1 MKKYTSQHILSQC
14 SVLFAFIVI
23 FQSCYPWFL
32 WGDILV
38 GNISI
43 MLFLVCRILLRS
55 KISNR
60 YRLPA
65 FFLFLF
71 YLWMGI
77 YQAEQL
83 QTPVVQLIKRI
94 LPLFFIVSMQ
104 KEEKVRL
111 KDLTI
116 NIISLILFISF
127 VAYVFIIFLEFPLQP
142 MEIRHPINT
151 WYPPFLN
158 YYFFI
163 TAYGDFLRFHS
174 IFTEPGHLGMFCA
187 LLLYINR
194 YSMKDFRNV
203 IMLISLIFSFSLAAY
218 VLLVAGWFIYE
229 LIPEISFRKISKMSL
244 VIVLFVCV
252 GWCYLSYSPD
262 GIIQNLIINRLAYD
276 EEKGVQGNNR
286 NTYDFMQTYD
296 KLSTSEYL
304 VGKRTNF
311 MNEKFANT
319 ANSSYRNFIMANGF
333 IGLSLLFL
341 FFLSVIYAFPSRLA
355 FGMFLLFIMSF
366 WQRPYWLLEI
376 ESWVFLCAV
385 SIFYYDKNI

>member
-127 VAYVFIIFLEFPLQP
+127 VAYVFIIFLELCFSFT
-142 MEIRHPINT
+142 ISIWNVSS
-151 WYPPFLN
+151 F
-158 YYFFI
+158 YYVVLA
-163 TAYGDFLRFHS
+163 TS
-174 IFTEPGHLGMFCA
+174 
-187 LLLYINR
+187 LLA
-194 YSMKDFRNV
+194 FRNR
-203 IMLISLIFSFSLAAY
+203 IMG
-218 VLLVAGWFIYE
+218 V
-229 LIPEISFRKISKMSL
+229 
-244 VIVLFVCV
+244 FVC
-252 GWCYLSYSPD
+252 
-262 GIIQNLIINRLAYD
+262 GIYI
-276 EEKGVQGNNR
+276 
-286 NTYDFMQTYD
+286 
-296 KLSTSEYL
+296 
-304 VGKRTNF
+304 
-311 MNEKFANT
+311 
-319 ANSSYRNFIMANGF
+319 
-333 IGLSLLFL
+333 LL
-341 FFLSVIYAFPSRLA
+341 
-355 FGMFLLFIMSF
+355 
-366 WQRPYWLLEI
+366 
-376 ESWVFLCAV
+376 
-385 SIFYYDKNI
+385 